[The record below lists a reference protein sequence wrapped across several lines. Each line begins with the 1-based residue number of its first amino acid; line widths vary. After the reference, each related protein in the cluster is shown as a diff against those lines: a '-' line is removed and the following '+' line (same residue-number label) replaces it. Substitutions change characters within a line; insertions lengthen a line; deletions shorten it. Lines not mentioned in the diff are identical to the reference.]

1 MRLGY
6 ITAVLLLLRVLSL
19 PLSVAQEQD
28 SSALPISTYT
38 AITIGVGGMYN
49 TDQFL
54 SPLPYG
60 GKAYEIGLHT
70 EAPFSATL
78 PCMIMVDGAFDYALT
93 LNPARNASMTYYR
106 AELHPQVMYLWSLP
120 YDIKFLLG
128 PGLRLGGGGRLHSRN
143 SNNPGSVDLKGDLTV
158 SALVAYRLPSEHW
171 PIAIRLSTTCGLL
184 GFANSIG
191 YGQSYYEQEFLAGGL
206 MKSFSF
212 TAPHNT
218 FYSTSQMRI
227 DIPLW
232 NVCTLQLGYRLQY
245 DYTQLKGLE
254 RRHIQHMGMVGFSFE
269 SLSFMGRR
277 AARGA
282 SHRPFLFG
290 N

>member
-1 MRLGY
+1 MRLCY

-38 AITIGVGGMYN
+38 AITVGLGGMYN

-60 GKAYEIGLHT
+60 GSAYEIGVHT
-70 EAPFSATL
+70 ETPLGTK
-78 PCMIMVDGAFDYALT
+78 PCMIMVDGTFDYSVT

-106 AELHPQVMYLWSLP
+106 AEVHPQLMYLWRLP
-120 YDIKFLLG
+120 HDIRFSLG

-143 SNNPGSVDLKGDLTV
+143 GNNPGSIDAKGDLTV
-158 SALVAYRLPSEHW
+158 SALMTYRLPSEHW
-171 PIAIRLSTTCGLL
+171 PIAIRLGTTCGLL

-191 YGQSYYEQEFLAGGL
+191 YGQSYYEQEFLAGGVI
-206 MKSFSF
+206 KSFSF

-218 FYSTSQMRI
+218 FYCTSQMRV

-232 NVCTLQLGYRLQY
+232 NVCTLQLGYRFQY
-245 DYTQLKGLE
+245 DYTHLKGLE
-254 RRHIQHMGMVGFSFE
+254 RRHIQHIGMLGFSFE
-269 SLSFMGRR
+269 TLSFVGRK